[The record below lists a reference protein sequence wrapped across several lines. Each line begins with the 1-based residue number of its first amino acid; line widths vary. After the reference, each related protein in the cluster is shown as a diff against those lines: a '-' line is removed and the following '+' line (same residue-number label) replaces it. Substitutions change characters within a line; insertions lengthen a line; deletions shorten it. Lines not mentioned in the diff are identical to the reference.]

1 MPSVRRRGLT
11 LERSSG
17 AARVGGARFPFNLT
31 ARRPY
36 RTRATTAGGD
46 RRSRSPCEP
55 HRAGIPAR
63 ATPGRLASCTEEL
76 APEESATGVGGRDD
90 CGRTF
95 ESVDRER
102 RSTPRRTRETRT
114 SALKSRALARFAR
127 TVVILKSQPLG
138 ISYCR
143 CTDGPVLAA
152 NGAVVRRWFFFARN
166 PWGTRSTAGIARS
179 RAFRSAARVQ
189 TVRARPSLCGV
200 LEERDAP
207 LNAEAATLS
216 NASDWTSARVV
227 KSRGF

>member
-1 MPSVRRRGLT
+1 MRRTGAATHSSARRARMAVLGGANAIVERRGA
-11 LERSSG
+11 S
-17 AARVGGARFPFNLT
+17 VGGTCRGARFPFNLT
-31 ARRPY
+31 YARPY

-114 SALKSRALARFAR
+114 SARRLKSRALARFAR

-166 PWGTRSTAGIARS
+166 PWGRTRSTAGIARS
-179 RAFRSAARVQ
+179 RGLRSAARDQ
-189 TVRARPSLCGV
+189 TEARGC
-200 LEERDAP
+200 
-207 LNAEAATLS
+207 
-216 NASDWTSARVV
+216 
-227 KSRGF
+227 

>member
-1 MPSVRRRGLT
+1 MYARGAPASHTEPDPRARDPGPPSYLDR
-11 LERSSG
+11 
-17 AARVGGARFPFNLT
+17 RVG
-31 ARRPY
+31 ARRVG
-36 RTRATTAGGD
+36 ALAWFA
-46 RRSRSPCEP
+46 RSRGSKRGASN
-55 HRAGIPAR
+55 RA
-63 ATPGRLASCTEEL
+63 
-76 APEESATGVGGRDD
+76 
-90 CGRTF
+90 RTF
-95 ESVDRER
+95 ESVDRGRLARITNRSRR

-114 SALKSRALARFAR
+114 SARRLKSRALARFAR
-127 TVVILKSQPLG
+127 TVVISKSQPLG

-189 TVRARPSLCGV
+189 TERARPSLCGV